1 MKKSHSSKMWLRR
14 HVDDPYV
21 KLSKKEGYRSRAA
34 YKLTGIDER
43 DKLLKPGQVVV
54 DLGAAPGGWSQV
66 LARRLGP
73 QARIVAIDLLAMDE
87 INGVAIIK
95 GDFTRPAGLAALEA
109 ALGEKKADLV
119 LSDLSPNMTG
129 IPYTDQVRS
138 MELAELAR
146 DFALAHLKPEGTF
159 LVKVFQ
165 GEGYA
170 EFYRSLKDRFVK
182 VAVRKPDASRDES
195 AELYVLARGL
205 KGSPVVAV

>member
-43 DKLLKPGQVVV
+43 DRILKPGQVVV

-73 QARIVAIDLLAMDE
+73 QARIIAIDLLAMDE
-87 INGVAIIK
+87 ILGVTIIR
-95 GDFTRPAGLAALEA
+95 GDFSRNAGLAALDA

-129 IPYTDQVRS
+129 IPFTDQARS
-138 MELAELAR
+138 MELAEMAR
-146 DFALAHLKPEGTF
+146 DFALSHLQTEGTF

-165 GEGYA
+165 GDGYA
-170 EFYRSLKDRFVK
+170 EFHRSLKDRFVK
-182 VAVRKPDASRDES
+182 VLVRKPDASRDES
-195 AELYVLARGL
+195 AELYLLARSL
-205 KGSPVVAV
+205 KAGGGG